1 MKMVR
6 VKALKIR
13 RITSVYCQV
22 NLLVAILA
30 LLALVSA
37 CKPIGKLGDQ
47 QIESAKTTVVAIRDT
62 LFVPGDATLLA
73 ERLKYGTNPELMP
86 GCVRAFILMAYQTP
100 HNFQQILTEYREAL
114 KATDWEPSP
123 YHSHDEYDYD
133 IFIMGTQDFFEIS
146 DHPLRQD
153 ILPVPT
159 LTSSAE
165 QPFTIYYLQLSHY
178 DPAIIGCSG

>member
-13 RITSVYCQV
+13 RIIFVDCQV
-22 NLLVAILA
+22 ILLVAILA

-37 CKPIGKLGDQ
+37 CKPIGKPGDQ
-47 QIESAKTTVVAIRDT
+47 QIEGAKTAVVAIRYT
-62 LFVPGDATLLA
+62 LFVPADATLLA
-73 ERLKYGTNPELMP
+73 ERLKYGTNPEHMP
-86 GCVRAFILMAYQTP
+86 GCVRAYILMAYQTQRD
-100 HNFQQILTEYREAL
+100 FRQILTEYREAL
-114 KATDWEPSP
+114 KVTDWEPSP
-123 YHSHDEYDYD
+123 YHSHDQDDFD
-133 IFIMGTQDFFEIS
+133 IFIMGTQNFFEIS

-165 QPFTIYYLQLSHY
+165 RPFTIYYLQLSHY